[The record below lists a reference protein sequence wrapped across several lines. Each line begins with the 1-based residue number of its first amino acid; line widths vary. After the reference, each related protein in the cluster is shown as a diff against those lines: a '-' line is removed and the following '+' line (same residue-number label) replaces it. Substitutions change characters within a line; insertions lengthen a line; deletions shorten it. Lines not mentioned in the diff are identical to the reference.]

1 MLTLQTLPDD
11 PCETPNGGGLRRAIE
26 EEVDPTVFVYLRRQ
40 EERGLALVN
49 PGQPTGVVSVF
60 RRKGRDPFGVL
71 KQGLAL
77 EFMGRIG
84 ESVHDLLEFLGK

>member
-1 MLTLQTLPDD
+1 
-11 PCETPNGGGLRRAIE
+11 
-26 EEVDPTVFVYLRRQ
+26 VDPAFFVYLRGQ

-49 PGQPTGVVSVF
+49 PGQPTGVVGVF
-60 RRKGRDPFGVL
+60 RREGRNPPGVL

-77 EFMGRIG
+77 EFMGRGG